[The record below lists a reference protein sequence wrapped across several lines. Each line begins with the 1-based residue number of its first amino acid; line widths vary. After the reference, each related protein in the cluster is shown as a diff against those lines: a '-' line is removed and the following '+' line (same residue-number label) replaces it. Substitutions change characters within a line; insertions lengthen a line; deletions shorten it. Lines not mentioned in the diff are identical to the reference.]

1 MLRTINDKRRLT
13 MYERYSTIYIEFID
27 VRSIIKTFLS
37 IREKEKNCRLRDK
50 NKKTLDI
57 KILER
62 I

>member
-13 MYERYSTIYIEFID
+13 MYERYSTIYIKFID
-27 VRSIIKTFLS
+27 VRSIIKTFSS
-37 IREKEKNCRLRDK
+37 IREKEKNYRLRDK